1 MPRGPRSLTEAATY
15 RLVSWLDQIAED
27 GLVFIGVRRVRRWFG
42 HGRVQ
47 AKLLPGEDRRWEVMH
62 SGIYY
67 FRGVV
72 ALLIGV
78 FLLVRWVPFVSVQAV
93 WFAGAIT
100 AVFIGYGFYRIL
112 WVARDRFVITDSRVF
127 RVWGVE
133 SLHEAEMEI
142 GRVLDITVERSW
154 WLRPFKSGH
163 LVLENA
169 AQQQGLR
176 EIRYVPHPED
186 LAREIHRLRRE
197 ATARAGGG
205 GGGGTG
211 GSGGGRSPRPSHPS
225 NRPPPRPWRH

>member
-1 MPRGPRSLTEAATY
+1 MPRGPRSVTEAATD
-15 RLVSWLDQIAED
+15 RLVGWLDRVAED
-27 GLVFIGVRRVRRWFG
+27 GLVFIGVRRVQRWFG

-62 SGIYY
+62 SGVYY
-67 FRGVV
+67 IRGVV
-72 ALLIGV
+72 SLLIGL

-93 WFAGAIT
+93 WFAVAIT

-142 GRVLDITVERSW
+142 GRVLDITVDRPW

-176 EIRYVPHPED
+176 DIRYVPRPED

-197 ATARAGGG
+197 ATARAG
-205 GGGGTG
+205 TSAP
-211 GSGGGRSPRPSHPS
+211 SGASPRRHADHPAQR
-225 NRPPPRPWRH
+225 RPTARRRPH